1 MSLWLCLRFELL
13 PLEALLTQQGQPE
26 DTAVIIAAQRRV
38 LICDERASLC
48 GVLPEQSISTA
59 QALLVD
65 TQHCVIE
72 RSRETE
78 EALLEQLSIWA
89 YGLSPHLQRW
99 RDDALAEKWEKI
111 RSLRRVVTG
120 ALEIERAEKR
130 IGSSLQAAPTVYAD
144 SLTVAAMDGID
155 LAEISITSAAELI
168 EGAAPEDSFS
178 LPDIEG
184 IAVVPGLAE
193 GKKCARCWQ
202 VLPDVG
208 TYDHI
213 DLCARCSDTVK
224 NGKGFAE

>member
-13 PLEALLTQQGQPE
+13 PLEALLTQQGQPD

-65 TQHCVIE
+65 TQHCVLE

-99 RDDALAEKWEKI
+99 RDDALMIEIGGCLRLHRGLDALLTL
-111 RSLRRVVTG
+111 SL
-120 ALEIERAEKR
+120 I
-130 IGSSLQAAPTVYAD
+130 
-144 SLTVAAMDGID
+144 
-155 LAEISITSAAELI
+155 
-168 EGAAPEDSFS
+168 
-178 LPDIEG
+178 
-184 IAVVPGLAE
+184 
-193 GKKCARCWQ
+193 
-202 VLPDVG
+202 
-208 TYDHI
+208 HI
-213 DLCARCSDTVK
+213 
-224 NGKGFAE
+224 